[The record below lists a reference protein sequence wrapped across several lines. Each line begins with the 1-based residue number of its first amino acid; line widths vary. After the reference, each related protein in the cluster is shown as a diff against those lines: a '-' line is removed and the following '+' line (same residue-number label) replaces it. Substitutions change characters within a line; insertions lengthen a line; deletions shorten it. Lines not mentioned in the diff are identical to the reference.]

1 VVEISFVRAKWWCE
15 EGGVY
20 VGIIRTYMC
29 GEQGGFTPRNHM
41 VEEGVSR
48 KWYNSSRDET
58 SVGMYKLEEAMEKSC
73 SDLFPIHQRKCT
85 YGRME
90 IL

>member
-1 VVEISFVRAKWWCE
+1 
-15 EGGVY
+15 
-20 VGIIRTYMC
+20 MC

-41 VEEGVSR
+41 AQDAVSR
-48 KWYNSSRDET
+48 GEWYNSSSSET
-58 SVGMYKLEEAMEKSC
+58 LVGMYKLKKAMEKSC
-73 SDLFPIHQRKCT
+73 SNLLVIHQRKCT